1 MTTPE
6 KEKADKPTEE
16 QEAQPSMLK
25 QAGKWYLTALLVFV
39 LVAIG
44 LVAYLVKYRPQEFF
58 YVWF

>member
-1 MTTPE
+1 MSTTEKENSEQTPE
-6 KEKADKPTEE
+6 
-16 QEAQPSMLK
+16 EAQQPSMLK
-25 QAGKWYLTALLVFV
+25 QAGKWYLTALLVFI